1 VSVDVLLIYDDFAL
15 QMRGWI
21 PDFKIL
27 YLHYKIDKMKFF
39 YKILLL
45 IGLSINIISCKKGDS
60 PMVKNEGFS
69 TSDLDSI
76 AANYYEEYLKLYP
89 LEATSQGDERYNDL
103 LPNNLSQDFIKK
115 EIAFYN
121 SVQNQLKSIDY
132 NSLDNDQKVV
142 FDVLEYTLIDKQ
154 ERYAYH
160 PEYIPFTQFDGLP
173 LTFPM
178 LGSGSGIQPFK
189 TEKDYDNWLKR
200 VDEFPLW
207 MDSAIENFRLGIKN
221 NVVLPK
227 SLVLKMIPQMKADEI
242 TTFEI
247 DKNIFY
253 GPIKNLPKDFKPV
266 IANKYTKLYQ
276 DAIKNKLIP
285 AYLKMADFLEK
296 EYLPKART
304 TDGYG
309 ALPNGNNIYA
319 YYVKSWTTTNKTP
332 EEIHKTG
339 LSEVER
345 LRNDMEKVKAQ
356 VGFKGSLE
364 EFLNYV
370 KTDPKAMPYK
380 TSAEVLAGF
389 QSILDKI
396 TPKLKTMFNV
406 TPKTPFEIRQ
416 TEKYREASASAE
428 YIQGSADGK
437 RPGIFYIPIPDPAK
451 FNVTSGMES
460 LFLHEAIPGHHY
472 QVSLQQE
479 NTKLPKFMRFGWI
492 GAYGEGW
499 ALYCE
504 SLGSEFGLYT
514 DPYQKMG
521 SLSDEMLRAV
531 RLVIDT
537 GIHTGQMSRE
547 EAIKYFLSNVAY
559 DEAGATAEVERY
571 MALPGQALSYKT
583 GAMKIRE
590 LRNKY
595 QKEQGKKFNL
605 ASFHDEVLSQGCLP
619 LEVLERKMEL
629 WAKK

>member
-1 VSVDVLLIYDDFAL
+1 MTHLC
-15 QMRGWI
+15 
-21 PDFKIL
+21 KIICVTIL
-27 YLHYKIDKMKFF
+27 AYCFF
-39 YKILLL
+39 
-45 IGLSINIISCKKGDS
+45 SCKKDDS
-60 PMVKNEGFS
+60 PVMKTIMS
-69 TSDLDSI
+69 SATSELDSI
-76 AANYYEEYLKLYP
+76 ASNYYEEYLKFYP
-89 LEATSQGDERYNDL
+89 LEATSQGDDRYNDM
-103 LPNNLSQDFIKK
+103 LPDNLSQDFIKK

-121 SVQNQLKSIDY
+121 SVHNRLKSIDY
-132 NSLDNDQKVV
+132 NNLDDDHKVV
-142 FDVLEYTLIDKQ
+142 YDVLEYTLVDKQ

-178 LGSGSGIQPFK
+178 LGSGTGIQPFK

-200 VDEFPLW
+200 IDEFPIW

-221 NVVLPK
+221 NTVLPK
-227 SLVLKMIPQMKADEI
+227 SLVLKMIPQMKAEEI

-266 IANKYTKLYQ
+266 TANKYAKLYQ

-304 TDGYG
+304 TDGYD
-309 ALPNGNNIYA
+309 ALPNGSNVYA
-319 YYVKSWTTTNKTP
+319 YYVKSWTTTDKTP
-332 EEIHKTG
+332 DEIHKTG
-339 LSEVER
+339 LEEVARIRKE
-345 LRNDMEKVKAQ
+345 MEKVKAQ
-356 VGFKGSLE
+356 VGFQGSLE
-364 EFLNYV
+364 EFLNDV

-380 TSAEVLAGF
+380 TSTEVLAGF

-437 RPGIFYIPIPDPAK
+437 RPGIFYMPIPDPTK

-472 QVSLQQE
+472 QISLQQE

-547 EAIKYFLSNVAY
+547 EAIKYFLSNIAY
-559 DEAGATAEVERY
+559 DEASAIAEVERY

-619 LEVLERKMEL
+619 LEVLERKMNL
-629 WAKK
+629 WSKGAKQ

>member
-1 VSVDVLLIYDDFAL
+1 MTHLC
-15 QMRGWI
+15 
-21 PDFKIL
+21 KIICVTIL
-27 YLHYKIDKMKFF
+27 AYCFF
-39 YKILLL
+39 
-45 IGLSINIISCKKGDS
+45 SCKKDDS
-60 PMVKNEGFS
+60 PVMKTTIS
-69 TSDLDSI
+69 SATSELDSI
-76 AANYYEEYLKLYP
+76 ASNYYEEYLKFYP
-89 LEATSQGDERYNDL
+89 LEATSQGDDRYNDM
-103 LPNNLSQDFIKK
+103 LPDNLSQDFIKK

-121 SVQNQLKSIDY
+121 SVHNRLKSIDY
-132 NSLDNDQKVV
+132 NNLDDDHKVV
-142 FDVLEYTLIDKQ
+142 YDVLEYTLIDKQ

-178 LGSGSGIQPFK
+178 LGSGTGIQPFK
-189 TEKDYDNWLKR
+189 TEKDYENWLKR
-200 VDEFPLW
+200 IDEFPIW

-227 SLVLKMIPQMKADEI
+227 ALVIKMIPQMKAEEI

-266 IANKYTKLYQ
+266 TANKYAKLYQ

-304 TDGYG
+304 TDGYD
-309 ALPNGNNIYA
+309 ALPNGNNVYA
-319 YYVKSWTTTNKTP
+319 YYVKSWTTTDKTP
-332 EEIHKTG
+332 DEIHKTG
-339 LSEVER
+339 LEEVARIRKE
-345 LRNDMEKVKAQ
+345 MEQVKAQ
-356 VGFKGSLE
+356 VEFQGSLE

-437 RPGIFYIPIPDPAK
+437 RPGIFYMPIPDPTK

-472 QVSLQQE
+472 QISLQQE
-479 NTKLPKFMRFGWI
+479 NTRLPKFMRFGWI

-504 SLGSEFGLYT
+504 SLGAEFGLYT

-559 DEAGATAEVERY
+559 DEASAIAEVERY

-595 QKEQGKKFNL
+595 QNEQGKKFNL

-619 LEVLERKMEL
+619 LEVLERKMNL
-629 WAKK
+629 WSKGVKQ

>member
-1 VSVDVLLIYDDFAL
+1 MRIIYTILAFAVFAL
-15 QMRGWI
+15 S
-21 PDFKIL
+21 L
-27 YLHYKIDKMKFF
+27 V
-39 YKILLL
+39 
-45 IGLSINIISCKKGDS
+45 SCKKGDS
-60 PMVKNEGFS
+60 PMMKVTESSASN
-69 TSDLDSI
+69 LDTI

-103 LPNNLSQDFIKK
+103 LPDNLSQEFIKN
-115 EIAFYN
+115 EIAFYD
-121 SVQNQLKSIDY
+121 SVQNHLASVDY

-142 FDVLEYTLIDKQ
+142 YDVLEYTLIDKQ

-160 PEYIPFTQFDGLP
+160 PEYIPFTQFGGLP
-173 LTFPM
+173 LDFPM

-200 VDEFPLW
+200 MELFPVW
-207 MDSAIENFRLGIKN
+207 MDSAIENFRAGIKSE
-221 NVVLPK
+221 VVLPK
-227 SLVLKMIPQMKADEI
+227 SLVIKMIPQMKAEEI

-247 DKNIFY
+247 EKNIFY
-253 GPIKNLPKDFKPV
+253 GPIKNMPKDFKPV
-266 IANKYTKLYQ
+266 TANKYAKLYQ

-285 AYLKMADFLEK
+285 AYLKMAEFLQK

-304 TDGYG
+304 TDGYN
-309 ALPNGNNIYA
+309 ALPNGVNIYS

-332 EEIHKTG
+332 DEIHKTG

-345 LRNDMEKVKAQ
+345 LRGDMEKVKNQ

-380 TSAEVLAGF
+380 TSKEVLAGF

-396 TPKLKTMFNV
+396 TPKLKTMFDV

-428 YIQGSADGK
+428 YIQGSPDGK
-437 RPGIFYIPIPDPAK
+437 RSGIFYTPIPDPTK

-472 QVSLQQE
+472 QISLQQE
-479 NTKLPKFMRFGWI
+479 NLKLPKFLRFGWI

-504 SLGSEFGLYT
+504 SLGPEFGLYT

-571 MALPGQALSYKT
+571 MAMPGQALSYKT

-590 LRNKY
+590 LREKY
-595 QKEQGKKFNL
+595 KSELGKKFNI
-605 ASFHDEVLSQGCLP
+605 ADFHDAVLSQGCLP
-619 LEVLERKMEL
+619 LQVLERKMNL
-629 WAKK
+629 WAKDVK

>member
-1 VSVDVLLIYDDFAL
+1 MKSL
-15 QMRGWI
+15 
-21 PDFKIL
+21 
-27 YLHYKIDKMKFF
+27 YKI
-39 YKILLL
+39 ILL
-45 IGLSINIISCKKGDS
+45 SIITYFLFSCKKEDS
-60 PMVKNEGFS
+60 PMMKATVGS
-69 TSDLDSI
+69 SASDLDSI

-89 LEATSQGDERYNDL
+89 LEATSQGDDRYNDL
-103 LPNNLSQDFIKK
+103 LPDNLSHDFIQK

-121 SVQNQLKSIDY
+121 SVQNQLKLIDY
-132 NSLDNDQKVV
+132 NSLDNDHKVV

-160 PEYIPFTQFDGLP
+160 PEYIPFNQFDGLP

-178 LGSGSGIQPFK
+178 MGSGTGIQPFK

-200 VDEFPLW
+200 IDEFPVW

-227 SLVLKMIPQMKADEI
+227 SLVAKMIPQMKAEEI

-247 DKNIFY
+247 EKNIFY
-253 GPIKNLPKDFKPV
+253 GPVKNLPKSFKPV
-266 IANKYTKLYQ
+266 IANKYAKLYQ
-276 DAIKNKLIP
+276 DAIKNKIIP
-285 AYLKMADFLEK
+285 AYIKMADFLEK
-296 EYLPKART
+296 EYLPKSRP
-304 TDGYG
+304 TDGYN
-309 ALPNGNNIYA
+309 ALPNGASIYN
-319 YYVKSWTTTNKTP
+319 YYAKSWTTTDKAP
-332 EEIHKTG
+332 DEIHKTG
-339 LSEVER
+339 LTEVAR
-345 LRNDMEKVKAQ
+345 LRAEMEKVKDQ
-356 VGFKGSLE
+356 VGFNGSLE
-364 EFLNYV
+364 AFLNFA

-380 TSAEVLAGF
+380 TSKEVLNGF

-416 TEKYREASASAE
+416 TEKYREATASAE

-437 RPGIFYIPIPDPAK
+437 RPGIFYMPIPDPTK

-504 SLGSEFGLYT
+504 SLGPEFGLYT
-514 DPYQKMG
+514 DPYQKLG

-537 GIHTGQMSRE
+537 GIHTGQMSRD

-559 DEAGATAEVERY
+559 DAAGATAEVERY

-590 LRNKY
+590 LRDKY
-595 QKEQGKKFNL
+595 QKLQGNQFSL
-605 ASFHDEVLSQGCLP
+605 AAFHDEVLSQGCLP
-619 LEVLERKMEL
+619 LEVLERKMDL